1 LNYRHGFHAGNFA
14 DVVKHAILTRAL
26 VALTR
31 KDAPFRYIDTH
42 AGTGRY
48 DLSGEQARRS
58 PEWRDGIARLL
69 GAPPPPSYVEQLLR
83 PYLDAVGSVAADHR
97 PISYPG
103 SPAIA
108 QRLARANDVIAL
120 NEKHPDERRALES
133 AIGKDRRIR
142 FGALDGYVALG
153 AQTPPKERR
162 GLALIDPPFEEPQE
176 HMRIAAALRT
186 ALGKWPQ
193 GCYVVWR
200 PIKDRQEDAAFLDS
214 LKELGRANVA
224 NVEHDVGRVPARAAT
239 LRRAGLVII
248 NPPYRVFEE
257 IQALLTYLTPLLARG
272 DGASFKC
279 EWLAPPT

>member
-14 DVVKHAILTRAL
+14 DVVKHAVLARAL

-42 AGTGRY
+42 AGAGRY
-48 DLSGEQARRS
+48 DLSGERGQRS

-69 GAPPPPSYVEQLLR
+69 AAVPPSSEVAQLLK
-83 PYLDAVGSVAADHR
+83 PYLDAVGPAVAGHR

-103 SPAIA
+103 SPLIA
-108 QRLARANDVIAL
+108 LRVARAQDVIAI
-120 NEKHPDERRALES
+120 NEKNPDEREALE
-133 AIGKDRRIR
+133 AALGKDRRLRI
-142 FGALDGYVALG
+142 GALDGYVALG

-162 GLALIDPPFEEPQE
+162 GLALIDPPFEEAME
-176 HMRIAAALRT
+176 HGRIAAALRA

-200 PIKDRQEDAAFLDS
+200 PIKDRQEDAAFLAG
-214 LKELGRANVA
+214 LRELGRPNVA
-224 NVEHDVGRVPARAAT
+224 NIEHDVGRAPPPAPA
-239 LRRAGLVII
+239 LRRAGLVIV
-248 NPPYRVFEE
+248 NPPYRVFDE
-257 IQALLTYLTPLLARG
+257 IEALLIYLTPLLARG

-279 EWLAPPT
+279 EWLTPPT